1 MTQESYR
8 SKRNVADVPVLATAH
23 TCTGCAACANICPTS
38 AISIRLNADGFY
50 NSLIEEE
57 LCIRCNKCA
66 KVCPILQDGPEQEAP
81 PAAPLAYSAWS
92 LDAAVREQS
101 SSGGMFTELAR
112 HILQSGGIVVGVA
125 LDEELHARHVLVRD
139 EQSLASLRGAKY
151 TQSFLD
157 HKIFREIAQELK
169 KKTPVLF
176 TGTACQTAGLQS
188 YLGRNDPNLI
198 LCDVICHGVPS
209 IHLLDRYKSHR
220 EQMAGKK
227 LEHIAF
233 RHKERAGWQHSHVKL
248 TYEGGSTQTVNP
260 ADDVYMQAFLND
272 LCLNE
277 TCHNCQFND
286 FPHCSDLTLGD
297 FWGLEHLHPTWDLR
311 QGASL
316 VLVHTD
322 KGKEL
327 LGQLK
332 DRIFLSREPLD
343 EALFDNVSFLRSW
356 PEPRG
361 RQAMLD
367 ELSGRLPLPEL
378 VPKRMD
384 SLLPRYDVG
393 IVGLWYSCNYGAI
406 LNGYATM
413 AALNEM
419 GYSAVLIDTAPLSGS
434 RSKMLRYTDTLTVFR
449 QFAKRWLHTT
459 PPIAHPRDLERLNEM
474 VDVFASGSDQV
485 WNIGYNEG
493 QQHIDDYSLLRFAN
507 PEKKRIAIASSFGH
521 ANDIRNPQQ
530 MRRAKGMLQCYDAV
544 SVREDSGF
552 DILQNQYGIQ
562 GRHILDP
569 VFLCSRKKYDAISLL
584 APIQRTEQEYLVS
597 YLLDPSEDK
606 KAVLHGVQ
614 AARDWQQVHMLDAQ
628 FDFDSKKRQMNL
640 PGIEEN
646 LTVEQFVHNIAH
658 SRYVVTDSFHGAC
671 FAIIYRK
678 DFICIANAER
688 GAGRFLSLFKQLG
701 LENRLV
707 SSVDDVAA
715 KQLLETSID
724 YQRVHATIARL
735 RQESLDWLLHVLR
748 EPPLPHVRESK
759 DRLAREVKKERSVFT
774 LLYRVKRMSAVYQLA
789 KSLWEVRRKIR
800 QAEPAERHALG
811 RREWVL
817 KQQLKTFMPFFRKR
831 QA

>member
-1 MTQESYR
+1 M
-8 SKRNVADVPVLATAH
+8 
-23 TCTGCAACANICPTS
+23 
-38 AISIRLNADGFY
+38 RLNAEGFY
-50 NSLIEEE
+50 NSLIEEA

-66 KVCPILQDGPEQEAP
+66 KVCPILQDASEQELP
-81 PAAPLAYSAWS
+81 PAAPLAYAAWS

-112 HILQSGGIVVGVA
+112 HILQAGGVVSGVA
-125 LDEELHARHVLVRD
+125 LDEELHARHVIVRD
-139 EQSLASLRGAKY
+139 EQSLAALRGAKY

-157 HKIFREIAQELK
+157 HTIFREIAQELK

-209 IHLLDRYKSHR
+209 IHLLDRYKNHR
-220 EQMAGKK
+220 EQMSGKK
-227 LEHIAF
+227 LVHIAF

-248 TYEGGSTQTVNP
+248 AYEDGSTQTVNP

-277 TCHNCQFND
+277 TCHHCQFND

-297 FWGLEHLHPTWDLR
+297 FWGLDHLHPTWDLR

-327 LGQLK
+327 LDQLK

-356 PEPRG
+356 PEPRD
-361 RQAMLD
+361 RQAMMD
-367 ELSGRLPLPEL
+367 ELAGRLPLPEL
-378 VPKRMD
+378 VRKRLD

-434 RSKMLRYTDTLTVFR
+434 RSKMLRYTDSLTVFR

-459 PPIAHPRDLERLNEM
+459 PPMAHPRDLARLNEM

-507 PEKKRIAIASSFGH
+507 PEKKRIAIASSFGQ
-521 ANDIRNPQQ
+521 ANDIRNPRQ

-544 SVREDSGF
+544 SVREDSGL
-552 DILQNQYGIQ
+552 DILQGQYGIQ
-562 GRHILDP
+562 GAHILDP

-584 APIQRTEQEYLVS
+584 APIQRTEQSYLVS
-597 YLLDPSEDK
+597 YLLDPSDDK
-606 KAVLHGVQ
+606 KEVLHYVQ
-614 AARDWQQVHMLDAQ
+614 EARDWQQIHMLDAQ
-628 FDFDSKKRQMNL
+628 FDFGSKKRQMNL

-658 SRYVVTDSFHGAC
+658 SRYVITDSFHGAC

-715 KQLLETSID
+715 KQLLETPID

-735 RQESLDWLLHVLR
+735 RQEALDWLLHVLR
-748 EPPLPHVRESK
+748 EPPLCHVRESK
-759 DRLAREVKKERSVFT
+759 DRLAREVKKERSGLT

-789 KSLWEVRRKIR
+789 KSLLEVRRKIR

-817 KQQLKTFMPFFRKR
+817 KQQLKTLLPFFRKR
-831 QA
+831 QAQ